1 MYYIHLM
8 KDAQHKIFW
17 KKSFANELGRLVQG
31 TNKRVNGTY
40 TICFIDYEN
49 IPSERRKYITYGN
62 ILVDYCP
69 QKDEPI
75 RTQLTVQ
82 GNLIDYSGNVRIHTA
97 DTTKANI
104 VCNGIF
110 YMTKSKYI
118 CIDNKNIYLGT
129 SLTRYEYLY
138 ISITLITDE
147 IIHQYNLLPIIINGF
162 IYLYIHKVMYRFT

>member
-1 MYYIHLM
+1 MS
-8 KDAQHKIFW
+8 KIF
-17 KKSFANELGRLVQG
+17 KGM
-31 TNKRVNGTY
+31 Y
-40 TICFIDYEN
+40 TICFIDYEY
-49 IPSERRKYITYGN
+49 IPSERRKYITYGH

-75 RTQLTVQ
+75 CNQLTLQ
-82 GNLIDYSGNVRIHTA
+82 GNLIDYPGNVRIYTS

-104 VCNGIF
+104 VCNGVF

-147 IIHQYNLLPIIINGF
+147 IIH
-162 IYLYIHKVMYRFT
+162 